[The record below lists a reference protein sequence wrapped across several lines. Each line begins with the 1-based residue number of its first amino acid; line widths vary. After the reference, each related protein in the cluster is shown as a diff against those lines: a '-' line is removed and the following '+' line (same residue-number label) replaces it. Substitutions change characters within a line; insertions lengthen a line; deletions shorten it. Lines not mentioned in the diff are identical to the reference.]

1 MGDMGAGFIQPLC
14 HHLAFRDGE
23 MMQLKVTEE
32 QHQRSLVDWWKWAC
46 KKYHVPER
54 LLFHP
59 PSEGVRS
66 VVFASRLKQ
75 VGWRKGMADIQ
86 LFVPSSRYHALFI
99 ELKAMKGR
107 PQPEQLAYLADLRA
121 QGYAACL
128 CYGDEAAISCIMDY
142 MDGREIPEKM

>member
-1 MGDMGAGFIQPLC
+1 MACVGVRSVLSVWVDM
-14 HHLAFRDGE
+14 AFRDGK
-23 MMQLKVTEE
+23 MTRLKVTEE
-32 QHQRSLVDWWKWAC
+32 QHQRSLVDWWSWAC
-46 KKYHVPER
+46 KRYHVPER

-66 VVFASRLKQ
+66 VVFAARLKK

-86 LFVPSSRYHALFI
+86 LFVPSTRYHALFI
-99 ELKAMKGR
+99 EMKSMKGR
-107 PQPEQLAYLADLRA
+107 PEKEQLEYLTDLRS

-128 CYGDEAAISCIMDY
+128 CYGDEAAINCIMDY

>member
-1 MGDMGAGFIQPLC
+1 MT
-14 HHLAFRDGE
+14 
-23 MMQLKVTEE
+23 QLKVTEE
-32 QHQRSLVDWWKWAC
+32 QHQMSVTEWWAWAC
-46 KKYHVPER
+46 RKYHVPEH
-54 LLFHP
+54 LFFHP

-66 VVFASRLKQ
+66 VVFAARLKK

-99 ELKAMKGR
+99 EMKAMKGR

-128 CYGDEAAISCIMDY
+128 CYGDEAAINCIMDY
-142 MDGREIPEKM
+142 MDGKEVPDKM

>member
-1 MGDMGAGFIQPLC
+1 MGDMGAGSVQPLC
-14 HHLAFRDGE
+14 NHLAFWDRE
-23 MMQLKVTEE
+23 MTQLKVTEE
-32 QHQRSLVDWWKWAC
+32 QHQMSVTEWWAWAC
-46 KKYHVPER
+46 RKYHVPEH
-54 LLFHP
+54 LFFHP

-66 VVFASRLKQ
+66 VVFAARLKK

-86 LFVPSSRYHALFI
+86 LFVPSTRYHALFI
-99 ELKAMKGR
+99 ELKAIKGR

-128 CYGDEAAISCIMDY
+128 CYGDEAAINCIMDY

>member
-1 MGDMGAGFIQPLC
+1 MGDMGVRPALPLWVD
-14 HHLAFRDGE
+14 LAFRDGE
-23 MMQLKVTEE
+23 MTQLKVTEE
-32 QHQRSLVDWWKWAC
+32 QHQRSLVDWWSWAC

-66 VVFASRLKQ
+66 VVFAARLKQ

-99 ELKAMKGR
+99 ELKAKKGR

>member
-1 MGDMGAGFIQPLC
+1 MT
-14 HHLAFRDGE
+14 
-23 MMQLKVTEE
+23 QLKVTEE
-32 QHQRSLVDWWKWAC
+32 QHQMSVTEWWAWAC
-46 KKYHVPER
+46 RKYHVPER

-66 VVFASRLKQ
+66 VVFAARLKK

-107 PQPEQLAYLADLRA
+107 PTPEQLAYLEDLRA

-142 MDGREIPEKM
+142 MDGKEVPDKM

>member
-1 MGDMGAGFIQPLC
+1 MGDMGAGSVQPLC
-14 HHLAFRDGE
+14 NHLAFWDGE
-23 MMQLKVTEE
+23 MTQIKVTEE
-32 QHQRSLVDWWKWAC
+32 QHQMSVTEWWAWAC
-46 KKYHVPER
+46 RKYHVPEH
-54 LLFHP
+54 LFFHP

-66 VVFASRLKQ
+66 VVFAARLKK

>member
-1 MGDMGAGFIQPLC
+1 MGVRPALPLWAD
-14 HHLAFRDGE
+14 LAVRDGK
-23 MMQLKVTEE
+23 MTQLKVTEE
-32 QHQRSLVDWWKWAC
+32 QHQEAVTKWWAWAC
-46 KKYHVPER
+46 RKYRVPEHMF
-54 LLFHP
+54 FHP

-66 VVFASRLKQ
+66 VVFAARLKK

-86 LFVPSSRYHALFI
+86 LFVPSGRYHALFI
-99 ELKAMKGR
+99 EMKAKKGR

-128 CYGDEAAISCIMDY
+128 CYGDEAAINCIMDY